1 MLIPFPSICK
11 QQMGYNNAIF
21 QFFSPS
27 AKLSKEE
34 EEDGK
39 EDLGEGG
46 GERERKKKGKKEQ
59 IEIRITLRK
68 EA

>member
-1 MLIPFPSICK
+1 MLIPFPSIYK

-39 EDLGEGG
+39 EDWGG
-46 GERERKKKGKKEQ
+46 GGTEREKKGKKEQ
-59 IEIRITLRK
+59 IDIRITLRK